1 MIPSTARMHSLLN
14 SSDETRS
21 PLLIPPTSFEA
32 QSEPAAIQ
40 IKSLTSE
47 GLPLLYESWAE
58 GKLPVHSGGTVV
70 ADLHEIHAAI
80 CRNALQL
87 VRENGE
93 AMALVLRPD
102 QSTEL
107 FLKLKNIDGMVTV
120 HVRMEHGDFNKLNV
134 HWPQLQEG
142 LTILGVRLAKL
153 EMVGRPATHSEPHP
167 LAEQPARAA

>member
-1 MIPSTARMHSLLN
+1 MHSLLN

-21 PLLIPPTSFEA
+21 PLLIPPASFDVE
-32 QSEPAAIQ
+32 SEPAAIQ
-40 IKSLTSE
+40 IKSISAE

-58 GKLPVHSGGTVV
+58 GKFPVHSGGTIV

-102 QSTEL
+102 QNTEL

-120 HVRMEHGDFNKLNV
+120 HVRLEHGDFNKLNV

-153 EMVGRPATHSEPHP
+153 EMVGQSTAHSDPNP
-167 LAEQPARAA
+167 FAEQPARAA